1 MSVSRMDHTATLLFN
16 GKVLVVGGEGAAG
29 TTAEV
34 YDPGNGSWSSTGP
47 LSVARADHTATR
59 LSDGRVLIVGGGG
72 SNGTTVVELYDPV
85 SGTWSVTGPLN
96 IGRINHMA
104 ALLLDNSVL
113 VAGGNGGFPDPT
125 QYTSNPDPAYRSAER
140 YLPQPP
146 SFTFDNRGTTYNAW
160 NHVNYTDPTSGKS
173 LTWDSGQFGQE
184 TRSAS
189 VPAGAT
195 NITLEGG
202 AIGGGFLFNPVL
214 SVNPLPTGT
223 TTITFSG
230 SQATPTYSGI

>member
-1 MSVSRMDHTATLLFN
+1 MAT
-16 GKVLVVGGEGAAG
+16 
-29 TTAEV
+29 
-34 YDPGNGSWSSTGP
+34 
-47 LSVARADHTATR
+47 
-59 LSDGRVLIVGGGG
+59 
-72 SNGTTVVELYDPV
+72 
-85 SGTWSVTGPLN
+85 
-96 IGRINHMA
+96 
-104 ALLLDNSVL
+104 LLLDNRVL
-113 VAGGNGGFPDPT
+113 VAGGTGGIPDPT
-125 QYTSNPDPAYRSAER
+125 KPGSLGSNPAGRSAEC

-146 SFTFDNRGTTYNAW
+146 TFTFDNRGTTYDSW
-160 NHVNYTDPTSGKS
+160 CHVNYTDPKSGQS
-173 LTWDSGQFGQE
+173 LTWDSGRFGQE

-214 SVNPLPTGT
+214 SVNPLPAGT